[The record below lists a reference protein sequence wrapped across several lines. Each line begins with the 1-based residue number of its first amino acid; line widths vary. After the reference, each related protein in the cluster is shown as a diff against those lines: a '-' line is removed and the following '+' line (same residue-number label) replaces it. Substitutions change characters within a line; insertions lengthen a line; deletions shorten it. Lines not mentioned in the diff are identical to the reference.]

1 MVTAYP
7 ANIVREIEHEHIR
20 LRLQHLQL
28 SALRLCPCAAS
39 MCVLV
44 VGGWPKDPHNEHA
57 TQDNQ
62 KKAG

>member
-1 MVTAYP
+1 MVTAHP
-7 ANIVREIEHEHIR
+7 ANIVREIEREHIR
-20 LRLQHLQL
+20 LQF
-28 SALRLCPCAAS
+28 STCSSLRFAYVLVQQV
-39 MCVLV
+39 CVLV